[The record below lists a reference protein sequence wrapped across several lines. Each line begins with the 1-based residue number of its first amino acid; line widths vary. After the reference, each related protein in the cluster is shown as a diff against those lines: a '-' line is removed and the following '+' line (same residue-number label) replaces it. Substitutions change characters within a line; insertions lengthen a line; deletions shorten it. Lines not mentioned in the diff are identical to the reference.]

1 MIGVMSAM
9 LLSALDQTIVSTA
22 MPQIVREFNG
32 LEHLSWVFTAY
43 MLASTITVPIYGK
56 LSDIYGRRGLYLMG
70 IIIFLLGSI
79 LAGLSQDMTQL
90 IIFRAIQGIGAGAI
104 MVNSI
109 AVIGDLFPPAE
120 RAKWQGLI
128 GAVFGL
134 ASVAGPL
141 LGGFITDHYSWR
153 WIFYINVPIGI
164 ISVALISAVLPKIAH
179 DLKNRSIDYLGALF
193 LALSITPLLLGLVF
207 GGNEYAWN
215 SWQTYSLF
223 GSAFVFLCLL
233 IFTESRVKEPI
244 ISLGFFRNKV
254 FLVSVLTTFLTSMGM
269 FGAILYIPI
278 FAQSVMGVSATNSGL
293 TLTPMMIAMVISS
306 VFCGQVI
313 SKTGKYKSLAVGGV
327 LFIVAG
333 MYLLSFIDI
342 NTTSAILV
350 RDMIVLGIGLG
361 TTMPI
366 FNIAVQSAF
375 DQKKLGQ
382 VSASIQLFR
391 SIGGT
396 VGTAILGGIMNN
408 KLVEGLANIKESP
421 FLLKMKTLGQDLSQ
435 FNLSKLDLNSLQG
448 ILSPEAQTKI
458 RANFLDLPFST
469 RQPILDSFNHFID
482 TVKIA
487 FSNSVDHVYFIAAI
501 IMAISFFVVIFLPQ
515 IAIRKG
521 NHSALD
527 ESGMILETELAQGS
541 AKGQPKL

>member
-1 MIGVMSAM
+1 MSAM

-32 LEHLSWVFTAY
+32 LSHLSWVFTAY
-43 MLASTITVPIYGK
+43 MLSSTVTVPIYGK
-56 LSDIYGRRGLYLMG
+56 LSDIYGRRGLYLIG
-70 IIIFLLGSI
+70 IFIFLLGSI
-79 LAGLSQDMTQL
+79 LSGLAQDMTQL
-90 IIFRAIQGIGAGAI
+90 ILFRALQGIGAGAI

-120 RAKWQGLI
+120 RGKWQGLI

-134 ASVAGPL
+134 SSVAGPL

-153 WIFYINVPIGI
+153 WVFYINIPVGI
-164 ISVALISAVLPKIAH
+164 ISLLIISTVLPKIAH

-193 LALSITPLLLGLVF
+193 LTCGITPLLLGLVF

-223 GSAFVFLCLL
+223 GSAFVFLSLL
-233 IFTESRVKEPI
+233 IFTESKVKEPI
-244 ISLGFFRNKV
+244 ISLGFFRNRV
-254 FLVSVLTTFLTSMGM
+254 FLISVLTTFLTSMGM

-293 TLTPMMIAMVISS
+293 TLTPMMLTMVITS
-306 VFCGQVI
+306 VICGQMI
-313 SKTGKYKSLAVGGV
+313 SKTGKYKNLAIGGV

-333 MYLLSFIDI
+333 MFLLSLIDA
-342 NTTSAILV
+342 NTTSAILI
-350 RDMIVLGIGLG
+350 RDMIILGIGLG

-375 DQKKLGQ
+375 DHSKLGQ
-382 VSASIQLFR
+382 VSASVQLFR

-408 KLVEGLANIKESP
+408 KLIEGLSNIKESP
-421 FLLKMKTLGQDLSQ
+421 FLVKMKTLGQDLTQ
-435 FNLSKLDLNSLQG
+435 LNLEKLDLNSLQG
-448 ILSPEAQTKI
+448 LLNPESQAQI
-458 RANFLDLPFST
+458 QASFEHLPFAT
-469 RQPILDSFNHFID
+469 RQPILDSFDDFIL
-482 TVKIA
+482 TVKVA
-487 FSNSVDHVYFIAAI
+487 FAHSLDHVYLISTV

-515 IAIRKG
+515 IKISKS
-521 NHSALD
+521 HKPVLD
-527 ESGMILETELAQGS
+527 ESGAILEAELGQGS
-541 AKGQPKL
+541 AKGQPRL